1 MTSQKCFSG
10 MKLTLVAMISVVA
23 LLSGSVWAQEKDHSS
38 HTAAPPAPPDA
49 NTAQGADHGSMQ
61 HDQPATADSTH
72 GLHVTE
78 GSEDLRDP
86 HEYSSGYTLE
96 SGPYVL
102 PGPRRL
108 RLADEHSFGSVLVER
123 LERVDTNDGNA
134 TAYDI
139 QAWFG
144 RDFNRLVIKAEG
156 DYGQGRLQDS
166 RTEALWSHAIASYWD
181 IQMGV
186 RFDNGVGSNREW
198 LAFGIQG
205 LAPYWFDV
213 EATGYIGESGRTA
226 LRLSALNDLLL
237 TQRFI
242 LQPRVELNIYG
253 KNDEEREIGSGLSD
267 AEFGVRLRYEFSR
280 QFAPY
285 VGVEWAGK
293 FGETADLAHDTGED
307 KDETRWVF
315 GFRAWF

>member
-1 MTSQKCFSG
+1 MKSHKGFSA
-10 MKLTLVAMISVVA
+10 MKSTLLVAASIAAMASA
-23 LLSGSVWAQEKDHSS
+23 SARAQEEDHAS
-38 HTAAPPAPPDA
+38 HNAVPPAPRNADIVQGVEHGGDQHAQPSAPD
-49 NTAQGADHGSMQ
+49 
-61 HDQPATADSTH
+61 PAHASRGDEDS
-72 GLHVTE
+72 E
-78 GSEDLRDP
+78 LRDP
-86 HEYSSGYTLE
+86 HGYSGGYTLE

-108 RLADEHSFGSVLVER
+108 RLADEDSYGSVLVER
-123 LERVDTNDGNA
+123 LERIDTDDGNA
-134 TAYDI
+134 TAYDL

-166 RTEALWSHAIASYWD
+166 RTEALWSRAVTSYWD
-181 IQMGV
+181 TQLGV
-186 RFDNGVGSNREW
+186 RFDNGVGPDREW

-226 LRLSALNDLLL
+226 LRLSALYDLLL
-237 TQRFI
+237 TQRLI
-242 LQPRVELNIYG
+242 LQPRAELNIYG
-253 KNDEEREIGSGLSD
+253 KDDEEREIGSGLSD

-285 VGVEWAGK
+285 IGVEWAGK
-293 FGETADLAHDTGED
+293 FGETADLARDAGED
-307 KDETRWVF
+307 KNETRWVF